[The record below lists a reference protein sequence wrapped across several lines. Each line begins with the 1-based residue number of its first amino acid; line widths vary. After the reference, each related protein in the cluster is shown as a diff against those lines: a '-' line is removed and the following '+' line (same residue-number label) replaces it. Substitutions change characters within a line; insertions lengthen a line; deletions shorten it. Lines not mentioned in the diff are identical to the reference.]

1 MLLPLSVTNTLDN
14 KRNLVVFICIY
25 HNFVSPYI
33 ASVIYMCVF
42 YKYNH
47 FCCLYIF
54 PLLILVVARSPTE
67 LGLNEIQDLWRE
79 IPMFVNL
86 TSAKLLSPAMWC
98 YCIAVKCN
106 SLCSSIAPRWV
117 SNQEGVMFP
126 GLHAAEVAH
135 GRFAHF
141 ELSSGLVRKGK
152 HTAYTRYLEDL
163 TKTILSII
171 LQAPARQFAVEDNK
185 STTDWETWLYW
196 PITPL

>member
-1 MLLPLSVTNTLDN
+1 MYFTNIIIFVVYTYFRCWYWLSQDHRLNWVWTKYRISEEKFQCLSILHLPSY
-14 KRNLVVFICIY
+14 C
-25 HNFVSPYI
+25 H
-33 ASVIYMCVF
+33 
-42 YKYNH
+42 
-47 FCCLYIF
+47 
-54 PLLILVVARSPTE
+54 
-67 LGLNEIQDLWRE
+67 
-79 IPMFVNL
+79 
-86 TSAKLLSPAMWC
+86 PAMWC

-171 LQAPARQFAVEDNK
+171 LQAPARQFAAEDNK